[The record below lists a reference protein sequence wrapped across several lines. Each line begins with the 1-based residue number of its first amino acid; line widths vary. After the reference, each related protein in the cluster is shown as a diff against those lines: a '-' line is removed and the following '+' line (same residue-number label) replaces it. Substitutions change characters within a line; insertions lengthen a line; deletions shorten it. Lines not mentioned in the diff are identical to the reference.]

1 MSIIF
6 WIITAFLQSL
16 WSTYWK
22 KALDH
27 SSMANWLF
35 VIFWPLIWLL
45 IVYTSIIIFNTEL
58 SIFFNIYI
66 IILLIIA
73 WIFDWLW
80 QKIEVLVLKKV
91 KMSYILP
98 YRSLDKLFIIILWF
112 IFFFWNEWYTSLIT
126 FFIAVIT
133 FIVSLWLWIDYK
145 KLKFD
150 KNILIYIL
158 WKWITAI
165 SVIIVW
171 IVLLEYTTLELFSFF
186 ILVTLFFHILANFI
200 ARNNF
205 KSLFTQTKEFYKYRV
220 IWTLLWWTWFFLSF
234 LIIEQAWVIVASLI
248 SFISIVFSVISM
260 KIVLGDSPNKKQIT
274 LAFLVTFLIW
284 VWYYFK

>member
-248 SFISIVFSVISM
+248 SFISIVFSIISM
-260 KIVLGDSPNKKQIT
+260 KIVLGDSPNKKQIIS
-274 LAFLVTFLIW
+274 AFLITFLIW